1 MISSADFAVFSWGRW
16 RISTATAPQEGPTP
30 REAVRQTDFVSSR
43 SRDRQRATLLAAT
56 GQLNDRLPWP
66 LSFLSR
72 RLTLAVA
79 LLAVLAVPTSRQL
92 SRRIL
97 LSVCLAFGWIT
108 LLWWAPLPV
117 GEIGRAILLL
127 AALVGALGGGWVAGG
142 PWRSR
147 LRRLVPRCAV
157 VDAYPPVLV
166 LCTGWVLYPWL

>member
-1 MISSADFAVFSWGRW
+1 M
-16 RISTATAPQEGPTP
+16 
-30 REAVRQTDFVSSR
+30 
-43 SRDRQRATLLAAT
+43 
-56 GQLNDRLPWP
+56 
-66 LSFLSR
+66 SR

-166 LCTGWVLYPWL
+166 LCTGWVLYPWLKPKPGAESLSLLMDGWDHSAHFSMFHMIRETGVTVDMASPPASGGIWALPTTHSHFMPSPR